1 MSRDVDLWFYFGFRL
16 LQALMM
22 LSLMLA
28 SFYRRSDDALIMIG
42 IATIIVGQ
50 YNRTWEDSL

>member
-1 MSRDVDLWFYFGFRL
+1 MSRDVDLWFYFVFRS
-16 LQALMM
+16 LQALVM

-42 IATIIVGQ
+42 IAMIIVGQ